1 MRAICI
7 RNVPSL
13 AADDDLKVGQR
24 QTLHGQQLTVN
35 ASDVGRAVDEDAVLI
50 EDVDDRAQLAG
61 VRAIVDEGDAADFDE
76 ASVHLL
82 YQSYSR
88 ERD

>member
-1 MRAICI
+1 MRAVCI

-24 QTLHGQQLTVN
+24 QTLHGQQLAVN
-35 ASDVGRAVDEDAVLI
+35 ASDVGRAVDENTVLV

-82 YQSYSR
+82 CQSGFR